1 MTKAIEI
8 KDLNLRLISKDPRD
22 QDFEL
27 KNINLDIP
35 QGTIVGLIGK
45 NGAGKTTLIR
55 AIMNAV
61 KADQGTI
68 KVFGVNNKI
77 KNFAKVKENIGLGL
91 TDLPFSGKNN
101 IYELDEF
108 YSKVYKYWDR
118 SFFLDLARELKI
130 PASKQVKEYST
141 GMKKSLSLALG
152 LGNKPD
158 LLIFD
163 EITANLDPFA
173 RDKILDIIYDYSRD
187 PKKTVLISS
196 HILSDLEKICD
207 YIIYLDK
214 GQVKL
219 FEEKDRLMEKYV
231 LIKVGKETYEKIDKG
246 KIISEKKS
254 PYAYEL
260 LMERKDLPQGIDPE
274 FISLDDLFIRLFGG
288 SNENKG
294 N

>member
-8 KDLNLRLISKDPRD
+8 KDLNLKLTSKNPGDSG
-22 QDFEL
+22 FEL

-35 QGTIVGLIGK
+35 QGTIVGLIGR

-55 AIMNAV
+55 AIMNAL
-61 KADQGTI
+61 KADQGNV
-68 KVFGVNNKI
+68 KVFGVDNRTK
-77 KNFAKVKENIGLGL
+77 KFAAVKENIGLGL

-108 YSKVYKYWDR
+108 YLKVYKNWDR
-118 SFFLDLARELKI
+118 SYFLDLVRDLKI
-130 PASKQVKEYST
+130 SASKQVKEYST
-141 GMKKSLSLALG
+141 GMKKSLSLALA
-152 LGNKPD
+152 LGHKPD

-207 YIIYLDK
+207 YIIYLED

-219 FEEKDRLMEKYV
+219 FEEKDRLMEKYA
-231 LIKVGKETYEKIDKG
+231 LIKVGKETYDEINKEKILN
-246 KIISEKKS
+246 EKKS
-254 PYAYEL
+254 AYAYEL
-260 LMERKDLPQGIDPE
+260 LMERKDLPQGIEPE

-288 SNENKG
+288 ANEN
-294 N
+294 

>member
-8 KDLNLRLISKDPRD
+8 KDLNLKLISKDPRD

-35 QGTIVGLIGK
+35 RGTIVGLIGK
-45 NGAGKTTLIR
+45 NGSGKTTLIR
-55 AIMNAV
+55 AIMNAL

-68 KVFGVNNKI
+68 KVFGVNNKT
-77 KNFAKVKENIGLGL
+77 KNFAAVKENIGLGL

-101 IYELDEF
+101 IYDLDEF
-108 YSKVYKYWDR
+108 YLKVYKNWDR
-118 SFFLDLARELKI
+118 SYFLNLARELKI
-130 PASKQVKEYST
+130 SSSKQVKEYST
-141 GMKKSLSLALG
+141 GMKKRLSLALA
-152 LGNKPD
+152 LGHKPD

-187 PKKTVLISS
+187 SKKTVLISS

-219 FEEKDRLMEKYV
+219 FEEKDRLMEKYA
-231 LIKVGKETYEKIDKG
+231 LIKVGKETYEKIDKE
-246 KIISEKKS
+246 KILSEKKS
-254 PYAYEL
+254 TYAYEI
-260 LMERKDLPQGIDPE
+260 LMERNDLPQGIDPE

-288 SNENKG
+288 TNEN
-294 N
+294 